1 MKKKKIIEGR
11 AAVLRLV
18 TVLVMC
24 SAMFLGC
31 GNSNI
36 TSMRN
41 EDKISVVCTIFPE
54 YDWVREVVGELGEQ
68 YEITL
73 LMDDGGDLHNYQPTA
88 LDIARI
94 AQCDVFVYVGGE
106 SDGWV
111 EDALKEAT
119 NPNMQVMNLLETLGT
134 KVKEEELVEGMQ
146 VHDHDH
152 EEEGVQEDGHDH
164 DHEEG
169 EVHEESEVEYDEHV
183 WLSLKNTKSMVKAIE
198 QALEA
203 VDDANAAIYQKNA
216 DAYIQK
222 LDDLDKEYEA
232 AVTSAAKKTIVFGDR
247 FPFRYLADDYGISYY
262 AAFPGCSAETEAS
275 FETITFLAEKMDE
288 LELSKIL
295 VIENSDK
302 KIAKTIIDNTATKN
316 QEILVMN
323 SLQSVTS
330 KKIEEGVSYVSIMQE
345 NLEILKQAM
354 E

>member
-1 MKKKKIIEGR
+1 
-11 AAVLRLV
+11 
-18 TVLVMC
+18 
-24 SAMFLGC
+24 
-31 GNSNI
+31 
-36 TSMRN
+36 
-41 EDKISVVCTIFPE
+41 
-54 YDWVREVVGELGEQ
+54 
-68 YEITL
+68 
-73 LMDDGGDLHNYQPTA
+73 
-88 LDIARI
+88 
-94 AQCDVFVYVGGE
+94 
-106 SDGWV
+106 
-111 EDALKEAT
+111 
-119 NPNMQVMNLLETLGT
+119 
-134 KVKEEELVEGMQ
+134 
-146 VHDHDH
+146 
-152 EEEGVQEDGHDH
+152 
-164 DHEEG
+164 
-169 EVHEESEVEYDEHV
+169 
-183 WLSLKNTKSMVKAIE
+183 MVKAIE

-232 AVTSAAKKTIVFGDR
+232 VVTSAAKKTIVFGDR
-247 FPFRYLADDYGISYY
+247 FPFRYLADDYGLSYY

>member
-232 AVTSAAKKTIVFGDR
+232 VVTSAAKKTIVFGDR
-247 FPFRYLADDYGISYY
+247 FPFRYLADDYGLSYY

>member
-152 EEEGVQEDGHDH
+152 EEEGVQEDGHPLRA
-164 DHEEG
+164 G
-169 EVHEESEVEYDEHV
+169 I
-183 WLSLKNTKSMVKAIE
+183 LPIMV
-198 QALEA
+198 
-203 VDDANAAIYQKNA
+203 
-216 DAYIQK
+216 
-222 LDDLDKEYEA
+222 
-232 AVTSAAKKTIVFGDR
+232 F
-247 FPFRYLADDYGISYY
+247 
-262 AAFPGCSAETEAS
+262 
-275 FETITFLAEKMDE
+275 
-288 LELSKIL
+288 
-295 VIENSDK
+295 
-302 KIAKTIIDNTATKN
+302 
-316 QEILVMN
+316 
-323 SLQSVTS
+323 SVP
-330 KKIEEGVSYVSIMQE
+330 M
-345 NLEILKQAM
+345 
-354 E
+354 